1 MMYHYNEKVTI
12 TIKIMTIF
20 YEYFGHQQMLARLA
34 RGDRRSWDV
43 GGGEGPCSPCCII
56 IIIVVIMMMTMMI
69 TMIIIYTI
77 IVVGG

>member
-1 MMYHYNEKVTI
+1 
-12 TIKIMTIF
+12 
-20 YEYFGHQQMLARLA
+20 MLARLA

-77 IVVGG
+77 TVVGG

>member
-1 MMYHYNEKVTI
+1 MKKNDNDNDKNHADDNNDL
-12 TIKIMTIF
+12 
-20 YEYFGHQQMLARLA
+20 EYYGHGQMLARLA

-56 IIIVVIMMMTMMI
+56 IIIVVNMMMVMI
-69 TMIIIYTI
+69 VIMIIIYTI